1 MAAKKTEEMTEEVKV
16 GETTEEVK
24 AEAKPEENPDE
35 RVNIYL
41 MRDSDKYKG
50 DVFVQVNGVGYII
63 QRGKNVKVPKAVAE
77 VLQNSQEQDSRTAE
91 LIDQETEKFEKLLPI
106 VAKYGA
112 MFILLPLS
120 DAGLPKDI
128 EEKKEIIHKIY
139 DRALSLGMRKED
151 IVVDGLVATVGA
163 NPKAALETLETIRYC
178 KSNGFAT
185 ICGLS
190 NICHAG
196 ERFCKYRFSDAGD
209 SVGTDDG
216 DCQSLSGD
224 ADELCAGNRSSPE

>member
-77 VLQNSQEQDSRTAE
+77 VLQNSQEQDTKAAE
-91 LIDQETEKFEKLLPI
+91 FIDQESEKFENGLKLL
-106 VAKYGA
+106 
-112 MFILLPLS
+112 L
-120 DAGLPKDI
+120 
-128 EEKKEIIHKIY
+128 
-139 DRALSLGMRKED
+139 
-151 IVVDGLVATVGA
+151 
-163 NPKAALETLETIRYC
+163 
-178 KSNGFAT
+178 
-185 ICGLS
+185 
-190 NICHAG
+190 
-196 ERFCKYRFSDAGD
+196 
-209 SVGTDDG
+209 
-216 DCQSLSGD
+216 
-224 ADELCAGNRSSPE
+224 

>member
-77 VLQNSQEQDSRTAE
+77 VLQNSQEQDTKAAE
-91 LIDQETEKFEKLLPI
+91 FIDQESEKFENGLKLLI
-106 VAKYGA
+106 
-112 MFILLPLS
+112 
-120 DAGLPKDI
+120 
-128 EEKKEIIHKIY
+128 
-139 DRALSLGMRKED
+139 
-151 IVVDGLVATVGA
+151 
-163 NPKAALETLETIRYC
+163 
-178 KSNGFAT
+178 
-185 ICGLS
+185 
-190 NICHAG
+190 
-196 ERFCKYRFSDAGD
+196 
-209 SVGTDDG
+209 
-216 DCQSLSGD
+216 
-224 ADELCAGNRSSPE
+224 

>member
-77 VLQNSQEQDSRTAE
+77 VLQNSQEQDTKAAE
-91 LIDQETEKFEKLLPI
+91 FIDQESEKFENGLNLLI
-106 VAKYGA
+106 
-112 MFILLPLS
+112 
-120 DAGLPKDI
+120 
-128 EEKKEIIHKIY
+128 
-139 DRALSLGMRKED
+139 
-151 IVVDGLVATVGA
+151 
-163 NPKAALETLETIRYC
+163 
-178 KSNGFAT
+178 
-185 ICGLS
+185 
-190 NICHAG
+190 
-196 ERFCKYRFSDAGD
+196 
-209 SVGTDDG
+209 
-216 DCQSLSGD
+216 
-224 ADELCAGNRSSPE
+224 

>member
-24 AEAKPEENPDE
+24 VEAKPEENPDE

-91 LIDQETEKFEKLLPI
+91 LIDQETEKFEN
-106 VAKYGA
+106 
-112 MFILLPLS
+112 
-120 DAGLPKDI
+120 GLKMLI
-128 EEKKEIIHKIY
+128 
-139 DRALSLGMRKED
+139 
-151 IVVDGLVATVGA
+151 
-163 NPKAALETLETIRYC
+163 
-178 KSNGFAT
+178 
-185 ICGLS
+185 
-190 NICHAG
+190 
-196 ERFCKYRFSDAGD
+196 
-209 SVGTDDG
+209 
-216 DCQSLSGD
+216 
-224 ADELCAGNRSSPE
+224 

>member
-91 LIDQETEKFEKLLPI
+91 LIDQETHGR
-106 VAKYGA
+106 AGA
-112 MFILLPLS
+112 QTCDHAVLNQLCSL
-120 DAGLPKDI
+120 DAGRLLQ
-128 EEKKEIIHKIY
+128 
-139 DRALSLGMRKED
+139 RVLLC
-151 IVVDGLVATVGA
+151 LVHDPPSIWG
-163 NPKAALETLETIRYC
+163 
-178 KSNGFAT
+178 
-185 ICGLS
+185 
-190 NICHAG
+190 
-196 ERFCKYRFSDAGD
+196 
-209 SVGTDDG
+209 
-216 DCQSLSGD
+216 
-224 ADELCAGNRSSPE
+224 